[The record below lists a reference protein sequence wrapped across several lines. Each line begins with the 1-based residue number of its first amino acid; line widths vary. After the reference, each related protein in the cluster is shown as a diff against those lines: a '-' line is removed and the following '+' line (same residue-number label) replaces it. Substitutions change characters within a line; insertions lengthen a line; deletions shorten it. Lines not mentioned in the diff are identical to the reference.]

1 MKKIKVSFIVSF
13 AVALAGIFILSYTLT
28 TILAYIYNYNHYEEV
43 NGMIVGYTLEDN
55 NKKAMVISYTV
66 DNKEYQLIS
75 NYSDDETYPVGYG
88 IVVKYDKNHPDRY
101 IIGDETMNLGNA
113 VIGGVLAIAG
123 IAFMMVTY
131 SDKEKKDNKEKNN
144 MGDK

>member
-1 MKKIKVSFIVSF
+1 
-13 AVALAGIFILSYTLT
+13 
-28 TILAYIYNYNHYEEV
+28 
-43 NGMIVGYTLEDN
+43 
-55 NKKAMVISYTV
+55 
-66 DNKEYQLIS
+66 
-75 NYSDDETYPVGYG
+75 
-88 IVVKYDKNHPDRY
+88 
-101 IIGDETMNLGNA
+101 MNFGNA